1 MLHVVKSWER
11 SFGGAHTQTTSIVL
25 FRFSP
30 RATSRRRCK
39 GTRRA
44 KEEGIINLVQGRS
57 FAAGFDSSPR
67 HDFFSLNSL

>member
-1 MLHVVKSWER
+1 ML
-11 SFGGAHTQTTSIVL
+11 
-25 FRFSP
+25 P

-67 HDFFSLNSL
+67 HNNCSLDYN

>member
-11 SFGGAHTQTTSIVL
+11 SFGGAHTDIFKCFPYIT
-25 FRFSP
+25 P

-67 HDFFSLNSL
+67 HNNCSLDYN